1 MTWAIM
7 IIIIE
12 DQMIIA
18 FAIMTKNTTNGLC
31 NESVCTLIMVVI
43 NVVYDYKYTHICNH
57 IIHILA

>member
-12 DQMIIA
+12 DQMTIA

-31 NESVCTLIMVVI
+31 NKSVCTLIMVVI
-43 NVVYDYKYTHICNH
+43 NVVYDYKYIHICNH